1 MTVIVRNAWQVT
13 GAKNV
18 KSVVRTIVYFAIRTI
33 WNAKAVLI
41 NGMVLIVSRIV
52 PPIVGEMGLVILKQV
67 TAICV
72 LLDTLEANAIRDVVK
87 IVTQAIFVIK
97 APDPVKAVKLVCMDQ
112 SVLNTVTVIVG
123 IQHVQAI
130 GRVRLGVKMDGLV
143 HNVI

>member
-1 MTVIVRNAWQVT
+1 
-13 GAKNV
+13 
-18 KSVVRTIVYFAIRTI
+18 
-33 WNAKAVLI
+33 
-41 NGMVLIVSRIV
+41 
-52 PPIVGEMGLVILKQV
+52 MGLVILKQV